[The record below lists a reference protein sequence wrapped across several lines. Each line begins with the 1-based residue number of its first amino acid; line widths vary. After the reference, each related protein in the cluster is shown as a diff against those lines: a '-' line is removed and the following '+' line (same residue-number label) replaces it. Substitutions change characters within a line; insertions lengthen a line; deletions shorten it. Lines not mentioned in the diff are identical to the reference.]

1 MFNTNILQQISIVP
15 FTIVSTLGMFGYKSL
30 SEAVSIIFAV
40 VNPFYT
46 GISGIYGI
54 FAVSKICFINV
65 SPYIVYYWCAL
76 INYVGN
82 KV

>member
-1 MFNTNILQQISIVP
+1 
-15 FTIVSTLGMFGYKSL
+15 MFGYKSL

-54 FAVSKICFINV
+54 FAVSKICSLNV
-65 SPYIVYYWCAL
+65 SFNVFFLRLIGTNDYVSHTKFIFNIKWFWRETNYIY
-76 INYVGN
+76 I
-82 KV
+82 